1 MSVTVI
7 AKITPQPEHR
17 DAVKAALLE
26 VIPAVHSEP
35 GCELYSLHEAPEGFV
50 MVEKWASVEDLGVHG
65 KAPAL
70 TGLTEKIG
78 TLLAGPLEVT
88 VANPI
93 PAGDADR
100 GAL

>member
-17 DAVKAALLE
+17 DAVKEAILE
-26 VIPAVHSEP
+26 VIPAVHAEP
-35 GCELYSLHEAPEGFV
+35 GCELYSLHEAPDCFV
-50 MVEKWASVEDLGVHG
+50 MVEKWATTADLGVHG

-70 TGLTEKIG
+70 TGLTQKIG

-88 VANPI
+88 VANPV
-93 PAGDADR
+93 PAGDPAR

>member
-1 MSVTVI
+1 MSVPVI
-7 AKITPQPEHR
+7 ATITPQPEHR

-26 VIPAVHSEP
+26 TIPAVHAEP
-35 GCELYSLHEAPEGFV
+35 GCELYALHETPDGFV
-50 MVEKWASVEDLGVHG
+50 MVEKWASADDLGVHG

-70 TGLTEKIG
+70 TGLSQQIG
-78 TLLAGPLEVT
+78 SLLAAPLDVT
-88 VANPI
+88 VANPV